1 MPPSKNTAVTANTN
15 KTIRNNGQLKKI
27 EKKDKE
33 SDLLFFI
40 VKLLKKITGA
50 KIATNTIEFI
60 KKLILNSKNKL
71 VSKEPDNNPILQ
83 NA

>member
-40 VKLLKKITGA
+40 VKLLKKIIGA

-71 VSKEPDNNPILQ
+71 VNKDPDNLSLIHI
-83 NA
+83 

>member
-1 MPPSKNTAVTANTN
+1 VIANTN
-15 KTIRNNGQLKKI
+15 KTTRNNGQLKKI

-40 VKLLKKITGA
+40 VKLLKKIIGT
-50 KIATNTIEFI
+50 KITTNTIEFI

-71 VSKEPDNNPILQ
+71 VNKEPDNNPILQ

>member
-1 MPPSKNTAVTANTN
+1 MQNKTTN